1 MLQKCKLGNQY
12 ELVVILMYD
21 SYMQIKKERERKKFM
36 GKNKEIDRKSDY
48 YSNT

>member
-12 ELVVILMYD
+12 ELVVIWVYT
-21 SYMQIKKERERKKFM
+21 SYMEIKKKRKKLL
-36 GKNKEIDRKSDY
+36 GKNKEIDRKSDH